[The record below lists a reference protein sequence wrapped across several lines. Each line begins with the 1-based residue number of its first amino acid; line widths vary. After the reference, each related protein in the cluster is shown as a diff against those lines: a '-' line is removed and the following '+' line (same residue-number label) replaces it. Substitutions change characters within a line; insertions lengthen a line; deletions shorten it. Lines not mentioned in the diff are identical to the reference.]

1 MQAAA
6 FTCGNTASNAVRGLL
21 TLNNTSEG
29 TYQNVIQFVTTAT
42 LGNAVDFGDLVRS
55 SEWVCGMASPT
66 RGVFHN
72 PGGNTNDDHMDY
84 VEIMTTGNAIDFGDI
99 TQDLARTS
107 AGSNGHGGIG

>member
-1 MQAAA
+1 M
-6 FTCGNTASNAVRGLL
+6 
-21 TLNNTSEG
+21 
-29 TYQNVIQFVTTAT
+29 TTAT

-72 PGGNTNDDHMDY
+72 PGGNSTDDHMDY

-107 AGSNGHGGIG
+107 AGSNGHGGLG